1 MTPESPQALAG
12 RMQRAVAAH
21 QRDDFA
27 GAEQEYRA
35 VLVSDPG
42 HADAT
47 HFLGLALHQQGRS
60 AEALPLMQ
68 RALALTPA
76 NHLFHN
82 NLAGV
87 YEQLGQGFEAE
98 REYRAALA
106 LKPDYAQA
114 YLNLGMLY
122 IARGDH
128 PRALAEFDRAL
139 QLDSRNYTAWFNRA
153 EALQQLARTVEA
165 VQAYGRAADA
175 AGKDVDLLLT
185 VAGALRTLGALA
197 EAKHWHTRA
206 LALAPDYPPAEN
218 SMGNMLGVEGDLP
231 GAETHY
237 RRALTLRPDYAGA
250 FHNLVDVAKL
260 APGDPVWPGLMALAG
275 HVETL
280 PTEDAIALQFTLGRV
295 FEGQGEY
302 PQAFAHFLE
311 GNRRKRA
318 TLNYDEA
325 RQARFFEEFIRMFTP
340 EFMAARRL
348 ATRDARPVFIVGMPR
363 SGTSLV
369 EQILASHPEVHGA
382 GEVHALRN
390 CLREE
395 LPPDNADYALPE
407 QIATLDPAAL
417 ARVAARYSAWMDGQA
432 AGARKVTNK
441 LPGNMVLVG
450 LLHLLYPDARIV
462 HCSREPL
469 DTCLSCFTKLFTTG
483 HPFAYELGELGR
495 FYRMYDRLM
504 QGWRTALPGQ
514 MLELS
519 YEQLVA
525 DFEPQ
530 VRALVAF
537 CGLPWDDACLRFHES
552 RRSVRTASLAQV
564 RRPIYTNS
572 VGRWKNYE
580 KELAPL
586 KAALSGD

>member
-1 MTPESPQALAG
+1 MTLESAQALAG

-21 QRDDFA
+21 QRGDFA
-27 GAEQEYRA
+27 AAEREYRE
-35 VLVSDPG
+35 VLASAPG

-47 HFLGLALHQQGRS
+47 HFLGLVLHQQGRS

-68 RALALTPA
+68 RALALAPA
-76 NHLFHN
+76 NPLFHN

-87 YEQLGQGFEAE
+87 YDQLGQGFEAE
-98 REYRAALA
+98 REYREALA
-106 LKPDYAQA
+106 LKPDYVQP
-114 YLNLGMLY
+114 LVSLGMLY
-122 IARGDH
+122 STHGDQ

-139 QLDSRNYTAWFNRA
+139 QLDGKNYTAWFSRA
-153 EALQQLARTVEA
+153 EALQQLARSVEA
-165 VQAYGRAADA
+165 VQSYGRAAEA
-175 AGKDVDLLLT
+175 AGENVDRLLAA
-185 VAGALRTLGALA
+185 AGALRTSGALA
-197 EAKHWHTRA
+197 EAKHWHARA
-206 LALAPDYPPAEN
+206 LALAPDYPPAHN
-218 SMGNMLGVEGDLP
+218 GMGNMLGTEGDLAS
-231 GAETHY
+231 AERHY
-237 RRALTLRPDYAGA
+237 RRSLSLRPDYAGA

-260 APGDPVWPGLMALAG
+260 APGDPLWPGLMALAG
-275 HVETL
+275 RVEAL
-280 PTEDAIALQFTLGRV
+280 SPEDAIALQFTLGRV
-295 FEGQGEY
+295 WEGQGEY
-302 PQAFAHFLE
+302 PRAFAHFLE

-318 TLNYDEA
+318 TINYDEV
-325 RQARFFEEFIRMFTP
+325 RQKKFFEDWIRVFTP

-348 ATRDARPVFIVGMPR
+348 ATRDERPVFVVGMPR
-363 SGTSLV
+363 SGTTLV
-369 EQILASHPEVHGA
+369 EQILASHPQVHGA

-407 QIATLDPAAL
+407 QLAAL
-417 ARVAARYSAWMDGQA
+417 DSAAFARVAARYSAWMDGEA
-432 AGARKVTNK
+432 AGARRVTNK

-450 LLHLLYPDARIV
+450 LMHLLYPDARII
-462 HCSREPL
+462 HCTREPL

-504 QGWRTALPGQ
+504 QGWRAALPGR

-519 YEQLVA
+519 YERLVT
-525 DFEPQ
+525 DFERE

-552 RRSVRTASLAQV
+552 KRSVRTASLAQV
-564 RRPIYTNS
+564 RRPLYGNS

-586 KAALSGD
+586 KAALNGD

>member
-21 QRDDFA
+21 QRGDFD
-27 GAEQEYRA
+27 GAEREYRA
-35 VLVSDPG
+35 VLASEPG

-47 HFLGLALHQQGRS
+47 HFLGLVLHQQDRS

-68 RALALTPA
+68 RALALAPA
-76 NHLFHN
+76 NPLFHN
-82 NLAGV
+82 NLGGV
-87 YEQLGQGFEAE
+87 LEQLGRSGEAE
-98 REYRAALA
+98 REYREALV

-122 IARGDH
+122 SARGDY
-128 PRALAEFDRAL
+128 PRALAEFDRVL
-139 QLDSRNYTAWFNRA
+139 QLDVRNYTAWFNRA
-153 EALQQLARTVEA
+153 EALQQLARTLEA
-165 VQAYGRAADA
+165 VQCYCRAAEA
-175 AGKDVDLLLT
+175 AGENVDLLLVT
-185 VAGALRTLGALA
+185 AGALRTAGALV
-197 EAKHWHTRA
+197 EAKHWHARA
-206 LALAPDYPPAEN
+206 LALAPDYPPAQN
-218 SMGNMLGVEGDLP
+218 AMGNMLGVAGDLA
-231 GAETHY
+231 GAEWHY
-237 RRALTLRPDYAGA
+237 RRALALKPDYAGA
-250 FHNLVDVAKL
+250 FHNLADVAKL
-260 APGDPVWPGLMALAG
+260 TPGDAAWPGLMTLAERAG
-275 HVETL
+275 GL
-280 PTEDAIALQFTLGRV
+280 SPEDAIALQFTLGRV
-295 FEGQGEY
+295 REGQGEY
-302 PQAFAHFLE
+302 PKAFVHFLE
-311 GNRRKRA
+311 GNRQKRA
-318 TLNYDEA
+318 TLNYDEL
-325 RQARFFEEFIRMFTP
+325 RQVRFFEDFIRVFTP

-348 ATRDARPVFIVGMPR
+348 ATPDPRPVFIVGMPR
-363 SGTSLV
+363 SGTTLV
-369 EQILASHPEVHGA
+369 EQILASHPQVHGA

-395 LPPDNADYALPE
+395 LPPDNADFALPE
-407 QIATLDPAAL
+407 QVATLDSAAFT
-417 ARVAARYSAWMDGQA
+417 RIAARYSTWMDGE
-432 AGARKVTNK
+432 AGGALKITNK

-450 LLHLLYPDARIV
+450 LMHLLYPDARII

-504 QGWRTALPGQ
+504 QGWRLALPGR

-519 YEQLVA
+519 YERLVG
-525 DFEPQ
+525 DFETE
-530 VRALVAF
+530 VRALVAH

-564 RRPIYTNS
+564 RRPIYSGS